1 MRRLNL
7 LALVFGP
14 QKEDSLI
21 LRKVSDIWF
30 RTAVKF
36 LTVVFFIFG
45 ALQSR
50 PAGTKRL
57 LKKRKKLRE
66 QISFFYY
73 RAVFNCNRRETRKD
87 FYNTF
92 KKVNDVSAL
101 RYAIIKL
108 KSEKV

>member
-1 MRRLNL
+1 
-7 LALVFGP
+7 VFGP

-50 PAGTKRL
+50 PAGTKRHL
-57 LKKRKKLRE
+57 FR
-66 QISFFYY
+66 
-73 RAVFNCNRRETRKD
+73 TRLAFIWLFKARLCPKTATILATVVVGITSQKNEDEALHVD
-87 FYNTF
+87 F
-92 KKVNDVSAL
+92 S
-101 RYAIIKL
+101 
-108 KSEKV
+108 